1 MKLGK
6 EEWSMLIPF
15 LEKINWYIIL
25 WLIVIIVFLCIE
37 LSTVTL
43 TSIWFAAG
51 GLIALFV
58 AMAKGD
64 FLIQVIAFLVA
75 AFGLFFLTK
84 PWAERFVNR
93 KKIRTNADRAIGE
106 EVRILERVSNL
117 DQTGMAVVHGQEW
130 TVRTEDD
137 KEIIEAGE
145 RVRIVRISGVKLIV
159 ERIKN

>member
-1 MKLGK
+1 
-6 EEWSMLIPF
+6 MLAPF
-15 LEKINWYIIL
+15 FEQINLYIIL

-58 AMAKGD
+58 AMADGD
-64 FLIQVIAFLVA
+64 FLIQVIAFLIA
-75 AFGLFFLTK
+75 AFGLLFVTK
-84 PWAERFVNR
+84 PWADRFVNL
-93 KKIRTNADRAIGE
+93 KKTRTNADRAIGE

-137 KEIIEAGE
+137 KEIIEEGE
-145 RVRIVRISGVKLIV
+145 LVRIVRISGVKLIV